1 MRVSAGE
8 RGRKR
13 KREREREKQNERTLL
28 PKFLTCLQA
37 PPAGQRYPAPCASSC
52 AWWRWRGTA
61 PRRRGRRSPGG
72 GGGGA
77 LRRSRSRLLFFFFFF
92 ERERRAWGRERSMR
106 RLVHHIRRL
115 CISRTLLAFSRQNSP
130 TERVNT
136 TSASALAAWRRAI
149 VTGGGGKRGRKR
161 SGYEQKGRRMPMPLK
176 ERKRQNKNEEQR
188 QPDAKE
194 EEEEEEEKVTLISL

>member
-77 LRRSRSRLLFFFFFF
+77 LRRSRSRLLFFFFF

-106 RLVHHIRRL
+106 RLVHHIPPPLHFKDSPRVLTPKLTDRARQHN
-115 CISRTLLAFSRQNSP
+115 ISQR
-130 TERVNT
+130 
-136 TSASALAAWRRAI
+136 
-149 VTGGGGKRGRKR
+149 TGGVAEGHRDRRRRETRKETIGVRAKRAPNADASQRAQET
-161 SGYEQKGRRMPMPLK
+161 EQK
-176 ERKRQNKNEEQR
+176 
-188 QPDAKE
+188 
-194 EEEEEEEKVTLISL
+194 

>member
-77 LRRSRSRLLFFFFFF
+77 LRRSRSRLLFFFFFR
-92 ERERRAWGRERSMR
+92 EREKSMGSREKHAKTRPSHPPPLHFKDSPRVLTPKLTDRARQ
-106 RLVHHIRRL
+106 HN
-115 CISRTLLAFSRQNSP
+115 ISQRTGGVAEGHRD
-130 TERVNT
+130 
-136 TSASALAAWRRAI
+136 WRRRETRKETIGVRA
-149 VTGGGGKRGRKR
+149 KRAPNADASQRAQET
-161 SGYEQKGRRMPMPLK
+161 EQK
-176 ERKRQNKNEEQR
+176 
-188 QPDAKE
+188 
-194 EEEEEEEKVTLISL
+194 

>member
-77 LRRSRSRLLFFFFFF
+77 LRRSRSRLLFFFFFSR
-92 ERERRAWGRERSMR
+92 EREEHGVEREACEDSS
-106 RLVHHIRRL
+106 I
-115 CISRTLLAFSRQNSP
+115 
-130 TERVNT
+130 
-136 TSASALAAWRRAI
+136 TSAAFAFQGLSSRSHAKTHRQSASTQHQPAHWRR
-149 VTGGGGKRGRKR
+149 GGGP
-161 SGYEQKGRRMPMPLK
+161 S
-176 ERKRQNKNEEQR
+176 
-188 QPDAKE
+188 
-194 EEEEEEEKVTLISL
+194 